1 MRRNPMKTAAATNQV
16 STAATARSEYPPLRR
31 RCRTRARSRTPP
43 MPRPSINRTS
53 GPRRWRPD
61 RSAGVASRKRFP
73 FGSSLSAIRSGFAP
87 AALLASLLIVL
98 ARPGLIGPSLAQ
110 EVAGGVPRSP
120 AKLKTRRGPGGGVML
135 WVYVPRGTSLDR
147 IAVTS
152 DADVPESAVWFDLV
166 NPTHEEDKIV
176 ERKAGMAVPTREEMQ
191 EIEVTSR
198 LYVENGAR
206 YMTATLMCQSDTDAP
221 KTTPVTFILS
231 GHRLVTVR
239 YDEPRPFMIV
249 GNKLARVCSPTVAG
263 ESVMMDLLDAVIDRA
278 ADILER
284 IGSEVDQISH
294 DIFEPEGGRADR
306 TRSYNEILK
315 AIGKKGDLA
324 SKVRESLV
332 SIGRLLLYLANEA
345 DSMRWAKESRAQLR
359 GMQRDVHSLS
369 DHAFY
374 LSNKIQFLLDAM
386 LGVVTIE
393 QNNVIK
399 IFSVAAVALMPPTLI
414 ASIYGMNFKHMPELD
429 WTLGYPVAIALM
441 LLAAALPY
449 FFFKWKKWL

>member
-1 MRRNPMKTAAATNQV
+1 
-16 STAATARSEYPPLRR
+16 
-31 RCRTRARSRTPP
+31 
-43 MPRPSINRTS
+43 
-53 GPRRWRPD
+53 
-61 RSAGVASRKRFP
+61 
-73 FGSSLSAIRSGFAP
+73 
-87 AALLASLLIVL
+87 
-98 ARPGLIGPSLAQ
+98 
-110 EVAGGVPRSP
+110 
-120 AKLKTRRGPGGGVML
+120 ML

-147 IAVTS
+147 IPVTS
-152 DADVPESAVWFDLV
+152 DVVPESAVWFDLI
-166 NPTHEEDKIV
+166 NPNHEEDKIV
-176 ERKAGMAVPTREEMQ
+176 ERQVGTAIPTREEMQ

-206 YMTATLMCQSDTDAP
+206 YMTATLMCQSDTAVP

-231 GHRLVTVR
+231 GHRLITVR

-249 GNKLARVCSPTVAG
+249 GNKLARVCPPAVTG
-263 ESVMMDLLDAVIDRA
+263 ESVLMDLLDAVIDRA

-294 DIFEPEGGRADR
+294 DIFEPEAGRADR
-306 TRSYNEILK
+306 SRSYNEILK
-315 AIGKKGDLA
+315 AIGRKGDLA

-345 DSMRWAKESRAQLR
+345 DSMRWAKEPRAQLR

-369 DHAFY
+369 DNAAY

-429 WTLGYPVAIALM
+429 WQFGYPIAIVLM

-449 FFFKWKKWL
+449 LFFKWKKWL

>member
-1 MRRNPMKTAAATNQV
+1 MGHHWPV
-16 STAATARSEYPPLRR
+16 HGVL
-31 RCRTRARSRTPP
+31 RAR
-43 MPRPSINRTS
+43 
-53 GPRRWRPD
+53 
-61 RSAGVASRKRFP
+61 A
-73 FGSSLSAIRSGFAP
+73 
-87 AALLASLLIVL
+87 
-98 ARPGLIGPSLAQ
+98 
-110 EVAGGVPRSP
+110 
-120 AKLKTRRGPGGGVML
+120 GGGVML
-135 WVYVPRGTSLDR
+135 SVYVPRAGSLDR
-147 IAVTS
+147 VPVAADV
-152 DADVPESAVWFDLV
+152 DVPESAVWFDLI
-166 NPTHEEDKIV
+166 NPNLQEDKIV
-176 ERKAGMAVPTREEMQ
+176 ERQVGIAVPTREEMQ

-206 YMTATLMCQSDTDAP
+206 YMTATLMCQSDTDPP

-231 GHRLVTVR
+231 GHRLITVR
-239 YDEPRPFMIV
+239 YDEPRPFMMV
-249 GNKLARVCSPTVAG
+249 GNKLARTCSPAVTG
-263 ESVMMDLLDAVIDRA
+263 ESVLMDLLDAVIDRT

-284 IGSEVDQISH
+284 VGSEVDQVSH
-294 DIFEPEGGRADR
+294 DIFEPADGRADR
-306 TRSYNEILK
+306 TRSYNQILRT
-315 AIGKKGDLA
+315 IGRKGDLA

-345 DSMRWAKESRAQLR
+345 DSMRWAKEPRAQLR

-369 DHAFY
+369 DHAAY

-429 WTLGYPVAIALM
+429 WSLGYPVAIVLM
-441 LLAAALPY
+441 LLASALPY

>member
-1 MRRNPMKTAAATNQV
+1 
-16 STAATARSEYPPLRR
+16 
-31 RCRTRARSRTPP
+31 
-43 MPRPSINRTS
+43 
-53 GPRRWRPD
+53 
-61 RSAGVASRKRFP
+61 
-73 FGSSLSAIRSGFAP
+73 
-87 AALLASLLIVL
+87 
-98 ARPGLIGPSLAQ
+98 
-110 EVAGGVPRSP
+110 
-120 AKLKTRRGPGGGVML
+120 ML
-135 WVYVPRGTSLDR
+135 WVYVPRGTTLDR
-147 IAVTS
+147 VPVAS
-152 DADVPESAVWFDLV
+152 DTDVPDNAVWFDLV
-166 NPTHEEDKIV
+166 NPNQQEDKMV
-176 ERKAGMAVPTREEMQ
+176 ERRVGIAVPTREEMQ

-206 YMTATLMCQSDTDAP
+206 YMTATLMCQSDTAVP

-231 GHRLVTVR
+231 GHRLITVR
-239 YDEPRPFMIV
+239 YDDPRPFTIV
-249 GNKLARVCSPTVAG
+249 GHKLARVCAPTVNG
-263 ESVMMDLLDAVIDRA
+263 ESVLMDLLDAVIDRA

-284 IGSEVDQISH
+284 IGAEVDQISH
-294 DIFEPEGGRADR
+294 DIFEPEKMGAADR

-332 SIGRLLLYLANEA
+332 SIGRVLLYLANEA
-345 DSMRWAKESRAQLR
+345 DSMRWAKEQRATLR

-369 DHAFY
+369 DHAAY

-429 WTLGYPVAIALM
+429 WFFGYPIAILLM
-441 LLAAALPY
+441 VFAAALPY
-449 FFFKWKKWL
+449 YFFRWKKWL